1 MKSASLVV
9 VCLILI
15 LFGHTALA
23 QNDEK
28 KVIVST
34 GDINR
39 PYEIINW
46 LFHAEPIEVEV
57 FSFGGY
63 PKAYNEAVT
72 SYFGRILPAL
82 RKMGADALI
91 NTKIQ
96 VVLYPTAKGQNPGDV
111 VITGTIVKFKTEP
124 PK

>member
-1 MKSASLVV
+1 MKCTSLYV

-15 LFGHTALA
+15 MLGQTALA

-28 KVIVST
+28 KVVVST

-63 PKAYNEAVT
+63 PKAYTEAVN

-91 NTKIQ
+91 NTKIE
-96 VVLYPTAKGQNPGDV
+96 VVLYPAAKEQNPGDV
-111 VITGTIVKFKTEP
+111 IITGTIVKFKTEP